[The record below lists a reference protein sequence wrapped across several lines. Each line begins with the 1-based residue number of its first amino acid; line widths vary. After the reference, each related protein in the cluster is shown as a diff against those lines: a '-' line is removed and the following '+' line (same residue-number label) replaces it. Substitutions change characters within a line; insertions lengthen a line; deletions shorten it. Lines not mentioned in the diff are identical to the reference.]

1 MSKSSAPGSSP
12 DTPTR
17 DGCGCFADAVPL
29 PMGCARC
36 GHSPYAHGC
45 SRQDGH
51 EYVQPSGLL
60 MDARLQARREY
71 GPQALPAPRPPVEV
85 APGEVV
91 PLVPA
96 QGRPV
101 PELDPEP
108 GSPAVA
114 PAATAEPDLLSVPA
128 DDPVAVPASEP
139 VASVRPAR
147 PPLSRRTRRP
157 FPRVPRSGISW
168 ARLRRPGLSSGG
180 VRPATG
186 RCRVPQAHPVCRP
199 GARVAVPYGTHPSF
213 SCPVGQARLAI
224 TSRRHA
230 SGRITEVQ
238 IMHNT
243 TPNGPAIPGW
253 RLIVSD
259 TGRYWAI
266 RNRAFPRVA
275 LRAGVEPAV
284 DADTFEEV
292 QAAVAEQEDK
302 ARTAVAAA
310 EKTAAVANAE
320 KTTLAAAEKAAVAD
334 AEKAAVAA

>member
-1 MSKSSAPGSSP
+1 MSKSSAPGIGS
-12 DTPTR
+12 DT
-17 DGCGCFADAVPL
+17 CACFEGAVPL

-45 SRQDGH
+45 SQQDGH

-60 MDARLQARREY
+60 MNARLQARREY
-71 GPQALPAPRPPVEV
+71 GPQILPAPRPPVEV

-96 QGRPV
+96 QRRPV
-101 PELDPEP
+101 PEPDPEP
-108 GSPAVA
+108 EAPAVA
-114 PAATAEPDLLSVPA
+114 PAANVQPGLLPVPV
-128 DDPVAVPASEP
+128 DDPVAVPAPEP
-139 VASVRPAR
+139 VAVPVRPS
-147 PPLSRRTRRP
+147 PPP
-157 FPRVPRSGISW
+157 VPGAPRAGISW
-168 ARLRRPGLSSGG
+168 ARLHRPGLSRGG
-180 VRPATG
+180 VRPASGRPPRREG
-186 RCRVPQAHPVCRP
+186 RCRVPRTPTTCRP
-199 GARVAVPYGTHPSF
+199 SLHPAAHVLC
-213 SCPVGQARLAI
+213 CPAGQARLAI
-224 TSRRHA
+224 TSSARA
-230 SGRITEVQ
+230 SDRITEVQ

-243 TPNGPAIPGW
+243 PASTPAIPGW

-310 EKTAAVANAE
+310 E
-320 KTTLAAAEKAAVAD
+320 TTETVS
-334 AEKAAVAA
+334 